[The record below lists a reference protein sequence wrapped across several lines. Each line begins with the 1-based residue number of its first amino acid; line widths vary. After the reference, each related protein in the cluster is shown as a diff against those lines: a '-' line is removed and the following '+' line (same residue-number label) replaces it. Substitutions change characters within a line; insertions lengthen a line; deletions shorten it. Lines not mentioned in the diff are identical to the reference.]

1 MVAPVLGL
9 PALLK
14 ALGTLVVGGAV
25 GYKAQK
31 DLQPLIKELKASPE
45 DMDSSELKMLRA
57 LLLPNQAIA
66 SELKDMTTS
75 KSVGTTGEGAAIG
88 PRAEDIE
95 RVQEEIREISKPPVT
110 QTPVK
115 PITTE
120 TLPIEPPIKQ
130 EPPVQPDI
138 DLDTKETTPDQSEKL
153 NIPIILY
160 SKDVPKDICRAPADR
175 KSVV

>member
-31 DLQPLIKELKASPE
+31 DLQPVIKQLKASPE
-45 DMDSSELKMLRA
+45 DMDSSELRMLRA
-57 LLLPNQAIA
+57 LLMPNQAIA

-95 RVQEEIREISKPPVT
+95 KVQEEIKEISKPPVT

-120 TLPIEPPIKQ
+120 TFPIEPQIKQ
-130 EPPVQPDI
+130 DPPIQPDI

-153 NIPIILY
+153 NIPIITY
-160 SKDVPKDICRAPADR
+160 SKDVPKDF
-175 KSVV
+175 

>member
-14 ALGTLVVGGAV
+14 TLGTLTIGGAA

-31 DLQPLIKELKASPE
+31 DLQPFIKELKASPE

-66 SELKDMTTS
+66 SELKDMITS
-75 KSVGTTGEGAAIG
+75 KSVGTTGEGTVIG

-95 RVQEEIREISKPPVT
+95 QVQEEIKEVSKPPVT
-110 QTPVK
+110 KTPVK

-120 TLPIEPPIKQ
+120 IFPEEPPIKQ
-130 EPPVQPDI
+130 DPPVQPDI
-138 DLDTKETTPDQSEKL
+138 DLDTKETTPDQSE
-153 NIPIILY
+153 
-160 SKDVPKDICRAPADR
+160 S
-175 KSVV
+175 

>member
-14 ALGTLVVGGAV
+14 ALGTLAIGGAA

-45 DMDSSELKMLRA
+45 DMDSSEIKMLRA
-57 LLLPNQAIA
+57 LLMPSQAIG
-66 SELKDMTTS
+66 SQIKEDLINR
-75 KSVGTTGEGAAIG
+75 SVGTTGEGAAIG

-95 RVQEEIREISKPPVT
+95 KVQEEIREISKPPVT

-120 TLPIEPPIKQ
+120 TFPVEPPIKQ
-130 EPPVQPDI
+130 DPPVQPDI
-138 DLDTKETTPDQSEKL
+138 DLDTRETFPDQAEKI
-153 NIPIILY
+153 NSPG
-160 SKDVPKDICRAPADR
+160 
-175 KSVV
+175 